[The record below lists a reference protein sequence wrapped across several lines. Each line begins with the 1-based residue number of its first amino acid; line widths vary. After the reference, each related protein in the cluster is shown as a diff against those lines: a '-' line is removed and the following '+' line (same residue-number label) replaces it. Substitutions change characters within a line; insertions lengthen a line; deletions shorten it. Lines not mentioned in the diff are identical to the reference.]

1 VLAPEIRPRGTEN
14 PLSAAVREQYR
25 IRIYRLGSA
34 ITPGP
39 RLCTEGSH
47 ARAKCISHPP
57 HCNRSMAHT
66 NQLSTF
72 RSDVA
77 TLCKILIINCE
88 PRSEKMLREM
98 IALDQ
103 TLWLESGEAIVPSG
117 KWLAAGM
124 A

>member
-1 VLAPEIRPRGTEN
+1 
-14 PLSAAVREQYR
+14 
-25 IRIYRLGSA
+25 
-34 ITPGP
+34 
-39 RLCTEGSH
+39 
-47 ARAKCISHPP
+47 
-57 HCNRSMAHT
+57 MAHT

-117 KWLAAGM
+117 KWLAARM